1 ALQIAQEKSELILKQ
16 NVVLEQKITERTK
29 ALSKSLI
36 DLKDAQAQLIQSEKM
51 ASLGELTAGI
61 AHEIQIP
68 LNFVNNFSETN
79 VELLDEAVEEVK
91 AGNHNETLA
100 ILSDIKENEQK
111 IGHHGKRADSIV
123 KGMLE
128 HSRSSSGQNE
138 STDINKLAD
147 EYLRLS

>member
-1 ALQIAQEKSELILKQ
+1 EIAQAKALQIAQEKSELILKQ

-51 ASLGELTAGI
+51 ASLGQLTSGI
-61 AHEIQIP
+61 AHEIQNP

-79 VELLDEAVEEVK
+79 SELIQEAKTELKSRNYDE
-91 AGNHNETLA
+91 TFS
-100 ILSDIKENEQK
+100 ILSDIEENEKK
-111 IGHHGKRADSIV
+111 INHHGRRADSIV

-128 HSRSSSGQNE
+128 HS
-138 STDINKLAD
+138 STSKG
-147 EYLRLS
+147 E